1 MRSRLYIDISILGE
15 GSPRGRFHF
24 CHILKVNFVNWGT
37 VISVIFRIYMIQWH
51 GLRPILHILNFIKN
65 FSAYVG
71 QRGFATGCYIV
82 IKLKPDFAFL
92 LHKLNNLFIYI
103 MCMFM
108 YGTWSNICTIAL
120 KFSNIVKVQR

>member
-37 VISVIFRIYMIQWH
+37 VISV
-51 GLRPILHILNFIKN
+51 RPILHILNFIKN

-120 KFSNIVKVQR
+120 KLSNIVKVQR